1 MTEIQRQLRSGPDG
15 WFVSKSISS
24 IQSNSLC
31 STCSSVSRGLCF
43 AAGDDDWHAG
53 LAAKEGEEAEEGLRA
68 SSVATGSNRGDSRP
82 ATCTIQEEDQH
93 EEKLRLEIGE
103 R

>member
-1 MTEIQRQLRSGPDG
+1 MIG
-15 WFVSKSISS
+15 IS
-24 IQSNSLC
+24 
-31 STCSSVSRGLCF
+31 
-43 AAGDDDWHAG
+43 G